1 MISFS
6 HINLWASF
14 RRLRPWTTKFKLKG
28 RDYGGWYDATSDA
41 RLRWFAEA
49 FPDATSV
56 LELGSLEGGHT
67 CGLTRLPGVKRV
79 VGVEGRAENII
90 RAKFVQKKLGYRAE
104 FVQADLESYDLS
116 KLGRFDTIYCCGLLY
131 HLTKPWDLLAR
142 IAKVTDR
149 LFLSTHFTLET
160 PPPAREN
167 GIPGQWVGEFGLA
180 DPLSGLSRQSFWPT
194 RAGLT
199 QMLKVVG
206 FRERHAYESNEKHPN
221 GPLVTLSAARN

>member
-1 MISFS
+1 MFSFS

-28 RDYGGWYDATSDA
+28 RDYGGWYDAANDT
-41 RLRWFAEA
+41 RIGWFAAA
-49 FPDATSV
+49 FPDAISV

-79 VGVEGRAENII
+79 VGVEGREENII
-90 RAKFVQKKLGYRAE
+90 RAKFAQKKLGYRAE
-104 FVQADLESYDLS
+104 FVQADLEAFDLS
-116 KLGRFDTIYCCGLLY
+116 KLGRFDAVYCCGLLY
-131 HLTKPWDLLAR
+131 HLTKPWELLAR

-149 LFLSTHFTLET
+149 LFLSTHFTFEN
-160 PPPAREN
+160 PPPANEN

-194 RAGLT
+194 RTGLT
-199 QMLKVVG
+199 RMLNAVG
-206 FRERHAYESNEKHPN
+206 FRAQHVWETNEKHPN
-221 GPLVTLSAARN
+221 GPLVTLSAAK